1 MQDKPKEKHAKT
13 HTNQTNKGRILK
25 AAQDSSHPDWRV
37 MVPHC
42 GFDLHFS
49 DNE

>member
-1 MQDKPKEKHAKT
+1 MGPLGSMASSPGTEKRELGNH
-13 HTNQTNKGRILK
+13 
-25 AAQDSSHPDWRV
+25 SDWRE
-37 MVPHC
+37 MELHC

>member
-1 MQDKPKEKHAKT
+1 M
-13 HTNQTNKGRILK
+13 RIKQAIYALDESERGELKSWLK
-25 AAQDSSHPDWRV
+25 AQHSDWRV